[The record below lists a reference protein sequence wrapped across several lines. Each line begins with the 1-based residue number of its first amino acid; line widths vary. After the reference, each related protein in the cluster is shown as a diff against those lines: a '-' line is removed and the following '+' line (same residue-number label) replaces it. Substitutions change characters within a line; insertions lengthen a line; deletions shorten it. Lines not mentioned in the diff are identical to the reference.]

1 MKLRQDAE
9 LIMKEAIAKVLP
21 DEAVRKTLTGE
32 EFASYLKTSGKIY
45 VVSVGKAAWKMA
57 QAAESVLG
65 DRLERGIVLTK
76 YQHVEGEIPR
86 VLCLEAGHPIPD
98 TNSFVGTRKIL
109 DMTSG
114 LHSEDVVL
122 FLLSGGGSA
131 LFEDPLV
138 QPEELENIT
147 RQLLAC
153 GADIKEI
160 NTIRKRLSRVKGG
173 RFAQHCDPAKVFS
186 VVLSDVLGDPLDMI
200 ASGPASLDQS
210 TSKEALEIVK
220 KYQLQIS
227 PNVMELLEK
236 ETPRELKNVSSVICG
251 NVRALCN
258 SAKETCE
265 KLGYKVIVLTDQLSC
280 EAREAGSFLAAI
292 AKTYSTVG
300 KKLAFIAGG
309 ETVVHL
315 KGYGKGGRN
324 QELALS
330 AAIGLEGLENT
341 AIFSIG
347 SDGTD
352 GPTDAAGGYVD
363 GFTKAHLTE
372 QGIDIYREL
381 ENNNAYEA
389 LTRSGGLIIT
399 GPTGTNV
406 NDLTVLLIRK

>member
-1 MKLRQDAE
+1 MKLRQDAD
-9 LIMKEAIAKVLP
+9 LIMKEAITKVLP
-21 DEAVRKTLTGE
+21 DGAVRKALTGE
-32 EFASYLKTSGKIY
+32 EFAPYLKTSGKIY

-65 DRLERGIVLTK
+65 KHLEKGIVLTK
-76 YQHVEGEIPR
+76 YHHVEGEIPGMR
-86 VLCLEAGHPIPD
+86 CLEAGHPIPD
-98 TNSFVGTRKIL
+98 ENSFEGTRKIL

-138 QPEELENIT
+138 QPEELEDIT

-173 RFAQHCDPAKVFS
+173 RFAQHCNPAKVFS

-200 ASGPASLDQS
+200 ASGPASPDKS
-210 TSKEALEIVK
+210 TSEEALKIIE

-227 PNVMELLEK
+227 RKTAEFLKE
-236 ETPRELKNVSSVICG
+236 ETPKELKNASSVISG

-265 KLGYKVIVLTDQLSC
+265 KLGYKVVVLTDQLSC
-280 EAREAGSFLAAI
+280 EAREAGSFLASI

-300 KKLAFIAGG
+300 EKLAFIAGG

-315 KGYGKGGRN
+315 KGDGKGGRN

-372 QGIDIYREL
+372 QGIDIYQEL

-389 LTRSGGLIIT
+389 LEKSGGLVIT

>member
-138 QPEELENIT
+138 QPEELEDIT

-200 ASGPASLDQS
+200 ASGPASPDQS

-292 AKTYSTVG
+292 AKTYNTVG

>member
-98 TNSFVGTRKIL
+98 TNSFAGTRKIL

-138 QPEELENIT
+138 QPEELEDIT
-147 RQLLAC
+147 GQLLAC

-292 AKTYSTVG
+292 AKTYNTVG

>member
-1 MKLRQDAE
+1 MKLRQDAD
-9 LIMKEAIAKVLP
+9 LIMKEAITKVLP
-21 DEAVRKTLTGE
+21 DEAVRKALTGE
-32 EFASYLKTSGKIY
+32 EFAPYLKTSGKIY

-65 DRLERGIVLTK
+65 KRLEKGIVLTK
-76 YQHVEGEIPR
+76 YHHVEGEIPGMR
-86 VLCLEAGHPIPD
+86 CLEAGHPIPD
-98 TNSFVGTRKIL
+98 TNSFAGTRKIL

-138 QPEELENIT
+138 QPEELGDIT

-173 RFAQHCDPAKVFS
+173 RFAKHCEPAKVFS

-200 ASGPASLDQS
+200 ASGPASPDKS
-210 TSKEALEIVK
+210 TSEEALKIIE

-227 PNVMELLEK
+227 RKTAEFLKE
-236 ETPRELKNVSSVICG
+236 ETPKELKNASSVISG

-265 KLGYKVIVLTDQLSC
+265 KLGYKVVVLTDQLSC

-292 AKTYSTVG
+292 AKTYSTVEE
-300 KKLAFIAGG
+300 KLAFIAGG

-315 KGYGKGGRN
+315 KGDGKGGRN

-363 GFTKAHLTE
+363 GFTKAYLTE
-372 QGIDIYREL
+372 QGIDVYQEL

-389 LTRSGGLIIT
+389 LEKSGGLVIT

>member
-21 DEAVRKTLTGE
+21 DEAVRKTLTGG
-32 EFASYLKTSGKIY
+32 EFAPYLKTSRKIY

-122 FLLSGGGSA
+122 FLLSGGGST

-138 QPEELENIT
+138 QPEELEDIT
-147 RQLLAC
+147 GQLLAC

-389 LTRSGGLIIT
+389 LEKSGGLVIT

>member
-1 MKLRQDAE
+1 MKLRQDAD
-9 LIMKEAIAKVLP
+9 LIMKEAITKVLP
-21 DEAVRKTLTGE
+21 DGAVRKALTGE
-32 EFASYLKTSGKIY
+32 EFAPYLKTSGKIY

-57 QAAESVLG
+57 QAAETVLG
-65 DRLERGIVLTK
+65 KRLEKGIVLTK
-76 YQHVEGEIPR
+76 YHHVEGEIPGMR
-86 VLCLEAGHPIPD
+86 CLEAGHPIPD
-98 TNSFVGTRKIL
+98 ENSFEGTREIL

-138 QPEELENIT
+138 QPEELEDIT

-173 RFAQHCDPAKVFS
+173 RFAKHCDPAKVFS

-200 ASGPASLDQS
+200 ASGPASPDKS
-210 TSKEALEIVK
+210 TSKEALKIIE

-227 PNVMELLEK
+227 RKTAEFLKE
-236 ETPRELKNVSSVICG
+236 ETPKKLKNASSVISG

-258 SAKETCE
+258 SAKDTCE

-280 EAREAGSFLAAI
+280 EAREAGSFLASI

-300 KKLAFIAGG
+300 EKLAFIAGG

-315 KGYGKGGRN
+315 KGDGKGGRN

-372 QGIDIYREL
+372 QGIDIYQEL

-389 LTRSGGLIIT
+389 LEKSGGLVIT

>member
-1 MKLRQDAE
+1 MKLRQDAD
-9 LIMKEAIAKVLP
+9 LIMKEAITKVLP
-21 DEAVRKTLTGE
+21 DGAVRKALTGE
-32 EFASYLKTSGKIY
+32 EFAPYLKTSGKIY

-65 DRLERGIVLTK
+65 KHLEKGIVLTK
-76 YQHVEGEIPR
+76 YHHVEGEIPGMR
-86 VLCLEAGHPIPD
+86 CLEAGHPIPD
-98 TNSFVGTRKIL
+98 ENSFEGTRKVL

-114 LHSEDVVL
+114 LHSEDVVV

-138 QPEELENIT
+138 QPEELEDIT

-173 RFAQHCDPAKVFS
+173 RFAQHCNPAKVFS

-200 ASGPASLDQS
+200 ASGPASPDKS
-210 TSKEALEIVK
+210 TSEEALKIIE

-227 PNVMELLEK
+227 RKTAEFLKE
-236 ETPRELKNVSSVICG
+236 ETPKELKNASSVISG

-265 KLGYKVIVLTDQLSC
+265 KLGYKVVVLTDQLSC
-280 EAREAGSFLAAI
+280 EAREAGSFLASI

-300 KKLAFIAGG
+300 EKLAFIAGG

-315 KGYGKGGRN
+315 KGDGKGGRN

-372 QGIDIYREL
+372 QGIDIYQEL

-389 LTRSGGLIIT
+389 LEKSGGLVIT

>member
-1 MKLRQDAE
+1 MKLRQDAD
-9 LIMKEAIAKVLP
+9 LIMKEAITKVLP
-21 DEAVRKTLTGE
+21 DGAVRKALTGA
-32 EFASYLKTSGKIY
+32 EFAPYLKTSGKIY

-57 QAAESVLG
+57 QAAETVLG
-65 DRLERGIVLTK
+65 KRLEKGIVLTK
-76 YQHVEGEIPR
+76 YHHVEGEIPG

-98 TNSFVGTRKIL
+98 TNSFAGTRKIL

-138 QPEELENIT
+138 QPEELEDIT

-173 RFAQHCDPAKVFS
+173 RFAKHCDPAKVFS

-200 ASGPASLDQS
+200 ASGPASPDKS
-210 TSKEALEIVK
+210 TSEEALKIIE

-227 PNVMELLEK
+227 RKTAEFLKE
-236 ETPRELKNVSSVICG
+236 ETPKKLKNASSVISG
-251 NVRALCN
+251 NVGALCN
-258 SAKETCE
+258 SAKDTCE
-265 KLGYKVIVLTDQLSC
+265 KLGYKVIVLTNQLSC
-280 EAREAGSFLAAI
+280 EAREAGSFLASI

-300 KKLAFIAGG
+300 EKLAFIAGG

-315 KGYGKGGRN
+315 KGDGKGGRN

-372 QGIDIYREL
+372 QGIDIYQEL

-389 LTRSGGLIIT
+389 LEKSGGLVIT